1 MPQAKLVLLLIR
13 LLQECLEQDYTVD
26 ELRSKMRDM
35 LRLLENNEELKMKN

>member
-1 MPQAKLVLLLIR
+1 MLAPQTILLLIR